1 MEYRNYI
8 ELDKMSLLYQHYC
21 YVDTNEHLA
30 DGIFVRHQIV
40 VRFDSEYVKKGEKY
54 QFIFCKV
61 RKRDKRLFVKTMEEL
76 KKKMLLTGNVDY
88 EAFCLKMMQSMLNE
102 SEKCVS

>member
-8 ELDKMSLLYQHYC
+8 ELEKISLRYQYYC
-21 YVDTNEHLA
+21 FIDTKEHLA
-30 DGIFVRHQIV
+30 DGIFEQHQIA

-61 RKRDKRLFVKTMEEL
+61 RKRDKILFVKAMEEL
-76 KKKMLLTGNVDY
+76 KKKMLLIGNVDY
-88 EAFCLKMMQSMLNE
+88 EAFCLKTMESMLNE
-102 SEKCVS
+102 SEKYAS